1 MVGKFDTGNAQYS
14 VLHADDVN
22 VNGNQITFTH
32 YGKTIKTKH
41 FGKYTSV
48 TGGGDDERYI
58 VRFDMTFAGTVYKD
72 IEFGLDN
79 RDKMGTEVLLNRKMM
94 SKMNVMVN
102 PRRKYIVTTK
112 KDI

>member
-1 MVGKFDTGNAQYS
+1 
-14 VLHADDVN
+14 
-22 VNGNQITFTH
+22 
-32 YGKTIKTKH
+32 
-41 FGKYTSV
+41 
-48 TGGGDDERYI
+48 
-58 VRFDMTFAGTVYKD
+58 MTFAGTVYKD